1 MWYIPAMELSSHT
14 VKGLNPGPCVA
25 FNGYVFIDSFSPE
38 IGFLEFG
45 GLDTC
50 GDYRPLIL

>member
-1 MWYIPAMELSSHT
+1 MELRSHT